1 MQLQKGRKQ
10 NVQKRSPNFKRSD
23 NQVDCTSFSC
33 AVYDISERERLHLLA
48 WEIMIY
54 PSFFSCSSFTLV
66 SSSCACI
73 CIYCVCVWVCSLWT
87 VVPQHRIVLSTF
99 VSINNFEQLLPKSSP
114 LQIISKERSLWGV
127 CKDEEKCEK
136 NVSTRI
142 CVFSSFFLCSVP
154 IRSLV
159 STFEF

>member
-1 MQLQKGRKQ
+1 MQ
-10 NVQKRSPNFKRSD
+10 NYSPNSKRRD

-33 AVYDISERERLHLLA
+33 AVYNSNERERLHLLA
-48 WEIMIY
+48 WKIMIY
-54 PSFFSCSSFTLV
+54 PSFFCSLHLHLSLSVHAFAFAYYCLW
-66 SSSCACI
+66 ACE
-73 CIYCVCVWVCSLWT
+73 WALWT
-87 VVPQHRIVLSTF
+87 VDAPQHRIVLSTF

-127 CKDEEKCEK
+127 CKDDEKCEEK
-136 NVSTRI
+136 MFQRGFTFS
-142 CVFSSFFLCSVP
+142 SSFFFCSVT